1 MITPEEV
8 YEALQTV
15 KFDDLNKTRKH
26 QVKYY
31 ERLKSKSKLTHRPL
45 RMLRDNVS
53 KPVGT
58 RFSGVFGKQ

>member
-26 QVKYY
+26 QS
-31 ERLKSKSKLTHRPL
+31 EIL
-45 RMLRDNVS
+45 
-53 KPVGT
+53 
-58 RFSGVFGKQ
+58 